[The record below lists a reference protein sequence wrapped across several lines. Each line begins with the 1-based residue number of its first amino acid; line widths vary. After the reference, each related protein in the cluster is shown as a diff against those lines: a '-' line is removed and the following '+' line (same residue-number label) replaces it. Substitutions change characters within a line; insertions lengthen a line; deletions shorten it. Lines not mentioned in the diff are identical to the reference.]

1 VTRPLLIMFL
11 VLSLVAAGLA
21 FYAFELRHR
30 VALEEKRLADKASAV
45 LPPAGGPTTLV
56 TLFVAADADGT
67 LHQAQENLALP
78 EERSERARA
87 VLRALLNKYMQS
99 DSPHPIRQGSD
110 VRDVFLLGGDTAI
123 VDTSAGFA
131 DSHPSGVLAEELT
144 IASLVLTL
152 NASDPRIGRVKILVD
167 GKERE
172 TLAGHVDLS
181 RFYQASDFEF
191 LRKDA
196 K

>member
-1 VTRPLLIMFL
+1 MTRPLLIMFL

-21 FYAFELRHR
+21 FYAWELRHR
-30 VALEEKRLADKASAV
+30 VALEERRLADQASKV

-56 TLFVAADADGT
+56 TVYVAADADGT
-67 LHQAQENLALP
+67 LHREQENVPLP

-87 VLRALLNKYMQS
+87 ILRALLSKYMQS
-99 DSPHPIRQGSD
+99 DSAHPLQQGSD

-123 VDTSAGFA
+123 VDTTAGFA
-131 DSHPSGVLAEELT
+131 DSHPSGVLTEELT
-144 IASLVLTL
+144 VASLVLTL
-152 NASDPRIGRVKILVD
+152 NANDPRIERVKILVD

-172 TLAGHVDLS
+172 TLAGHSDLS
-181 RFYQASDFEF
+181 RFYKASDFEF